1 MIHTEIKA
9 ILPKILFAAV
19 FGAVMAGCSN
29 ELQVMA
35 PYKDIPV
42 VYCVLNPN
50 EGMQYLRLE
59 KSFLGPA
66 SAYDMARVPDSIYYR
81 DGIVNLERWADG
93 ELKESFPMTGI
104 EAAPR
109 DTGIF
114 AWDPNY
120 LYKVETP
127 LKGNAEYRLNIR
139 IPSTGATISATTHV
153 VSEFR
158 VIKPESFRKTL
169 PFSSYDNYLTV
180 EWVTAPY
187 TRIYQ
192 LQIRFHYLEV
202 TGEDT
207 VKKIADWNI
216 AHYVSEHGAGGEK
229 LSADILQR
237 NFYKWLGNQLDK
249 PSKQMIRLAEKEA
262 IDIIF
267 TVGGEELYLYM
278 EIYKPDSGV
287 PKEKPVFTNIVGGIG
302 LFSSRFR
309 QTLAGKG
316 LSEHS
321 IDSLAYGM
329 YTSELGF
336 GDSQNDYYSGGR

>member
-1 MIHTEIKA
+1 
-9 ILPKILFAAV
+9 
-19 FGAVMAGCSN
+19 MAGCSN
-29 ELQVMA
+29 DLEVMA

-50 EGMQYLRLE
+50 ENVQYLRLE
-59 KSFLGPA
+59 KSFLGAA
-66 SAYDMARVPDSIYYR
+66 SAYDMARVTDSIYYR
-81 DGIVNLERWADG
+81 DGVVVLERWADG

-104 EAAPR
+104 ETSPR

-114 AWDPNY
+114 SWDPNF

-127 LKGNAEYRLNIR
+127 LKSNAEYRLNIK
-139 IPSTGATISATTHV
+139 IPSTGAEVTGTTHV

-180 EWVTAPY
+180 EWVTARY

-207 VKKIADWNI
+207 IRKYADWNI
-216 AHYVSEHGAGGEK
+216 AHYVASSDAGGQK
-229 LSADILQR
+229 LTADILQR
-237 NFYKWLGNQLDK
+237 NFYKWVGNQLDI
-249 PSKQMIRLAEKEA
+249 PSKPMIRLADRQA
-262 IDIIF
+262 IDVVF
-267 TVGGEELYLYM
+267 TVGGDELYLYM
-278 EIYKPDSGV
+278 EIYKPETGI
-287 PKEKPVFTNIVGGIG
+287 PKEKPVFTNIRDGIG

-309 QTLAGKG
+309 QTLPGKA
-316 LSEHS
+316 LSDHS

-329 YTSELGF
+329 YTRKLGF
-336 GDSQNDYYSGGR
+336 GDSQNDYYTRGR